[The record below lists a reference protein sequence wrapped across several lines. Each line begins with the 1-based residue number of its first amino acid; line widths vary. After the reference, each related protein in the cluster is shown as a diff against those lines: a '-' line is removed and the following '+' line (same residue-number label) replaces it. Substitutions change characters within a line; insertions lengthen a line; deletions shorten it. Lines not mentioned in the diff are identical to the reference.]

1 MAKTKDLLK
10 VSSEWLKEYNIKI
23 LDPDGWDRSPKNWDY
38 SFNKEK
44 ITRREFEMR
53 VCLSTVALLQN
64 LNLDFKK
71 CWYI

>member
-53 VCLSTVALLQN
+53 VCLSTCSSPS
-64 LNLDFKK
+64 KPK
-71 CWYI
+71 S